1 MIKANIVID
10 KKIWEKKLKK
20 PEIYF
25 KKKLYK
31 LSKLPFKIMEKAP
44 IRDKIMPA
52 NWSFVVLVLNNS
64 QEKPIIITGAIEAI
78 NVELIT
84 IEERREI

>member
-25 KKKLYK
+25 KKKLNK
-31 LSKLPFKIMEKAP
+31 LSKFCLLYTSDAA
-44 IRDKIMPA
+44 DD
-52 NWSFVVLVLNNS
+52 L
-64 QEKPIIITGAIEAI
+64 
-78 NVELIT
+78 
-84 IEERREI
+84 